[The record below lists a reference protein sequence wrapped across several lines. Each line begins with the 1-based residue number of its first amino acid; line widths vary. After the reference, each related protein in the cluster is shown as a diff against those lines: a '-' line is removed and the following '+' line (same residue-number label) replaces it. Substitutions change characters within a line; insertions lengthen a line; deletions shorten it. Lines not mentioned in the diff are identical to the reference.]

1 MAEESRQQIDTE
13 AKTLAEGVTE
23 CELWLRKI
31 EARKEDEKDWRKDA
45 QTAIKIYES
54 EDMDVTTFNVLY
66 ANGQT
71 LLPALYNSQPVPDI
85 RRRYGD
91 ADPVAKQVVDLC
103 ERALNYNFDQFD
115 FDTEI
120 ESCIRDSYVAGRG
133 VLRLRFVPHENGHKD
148 TSVERVKWDKFIQG
162 PALSWAR
169 MPWIAFEHDLTR
181 DELVRLNKEIGSK
194 IELSDGDTS
203 KDGAKKDVNEA
214 GIKRTARTYEVWDK
228 DNREVLFICEKH
240 KEKPLLKIKDPLKLP
255 GFFPAFR
262 PLLPASRVSSMTPLV
277 PYNAFRKQ
285 AEELNDITARI
296 KKLVKQLKVRGL
308 ADPAL
313 SGDFEALKTC
323 DDGQFVAA
331 GDGATAFQAGA
342 GGLEKSVWV
351 WPMEPTVAALQQL
364 YLQRDQVKA
373 VVDQISGVGDIMR
386 GQVDPREKLGQSQI
400 KQQQG
405 SIRITKWQNEIGA
418 LCRDVIR
425 AFVGVYAKHYSDE
438 NLSVMTSLP
447 QTDEQQKMWPE
458 VMKVFRSDLLRGY
471 RIDVENDSTIRADM
485 TRNQEQMNTFLAGT
499 AQFATSMGGLVQS
512 APQMAQ
518 AAMPVMVEVYTSFAR
533 RFKLGKQAED
543 ALDKLSTMAQQSAQQ
558 PEKPDPEAEK
568 RQAEMQMM
576 QQKAKLDAETAQQ
589 KAAIEIQKMQAQMA
603 HDQQMFALKEREMQ
617 MKLQAMERELQLKAQ
632 GAQLDAAV
640 QQQNAALKAE
650 TAEADFAR
658 DQRRADMDAQN
669 AARAGEIKLDGMK
682 QQQRFKQQ
690 AARQRPQSE
699 VRGHG

>member
-23 CELWLRKI
+23 AELWLRKI
-31 EARKEDEKDWRKDA
+31 QAQKDEEKDWRKDA
-45 QTAIKIYES
+45 ENAIKIYES
-54 EDMDVTTFNVLY
+54 NDEDATTFNVLY

-120 ESCIRDSYVAGRG
+120 EAVIRDSYVTGRG
-133 VLRLRFVPHENGHKD
+133 VARVRYVPYDNGHKD
-148 TSVERVKWDKFIQG
+148 TTAERVKWDKFIQG
-162 PALSWAR
+162 PALSWAK

-181 DELVRLNKEIGSK
+181 DELIKLNKEIGSK
-194 IELSDGDTS
+194 IELSDGDTT
-203 KDGAKKDVNEA
+203 KDGAKKDTNEA

-240 KEKPLLKIKDPLKLP
+240 KDKPLLKAKDPLKLP
-255 GFFPAFR
+255 QFFPAFR
-262 PLLPASRVSSMTPLV
+262 PLLPASRVSSMKPIV

-296 KKLVKQLKVRGL
+296 KKLVKQLKVRGIT
-308 ADPAL
+308 DPAL

-323 DDGQFVAA
+323 DDGQFIAA

-342 GGLEKSVWV
+342 GGFDKSVWV

-364 YLQRDQVKA
+364 YLQRDQTKA
-373 VVDQISGVGDIMR
+373 IVDQISGVGDIMR

-425 AFVGVYAKHYSDE
+425 AFVAVYAKHYSDE

-447 QTDEQQKMWPE
+447 QNEEQQKMWQE
-458 VMKVFRSDLLRGY
+458 VLKVFRSDLLRGY

-543 ALDKLSTMAQQSAQQ
+543 ALDKLSTLAQQSAQQ

-576 QQKAKLDAETAQQ
+576 QQKAQLDSETAKQ

-603 HDQQMFALKEREMQ
+603 HDQQMYALKEREMQ
-617 MKLQAMERELQLKAQ
+617 MKLQTMERELQLKAQ

-640 QQQNAALKAE
+640 QTKKANLQAQ
-650 TAEADFAR
+650 TAEADFDR

-669 AARAGEIKLDGMK
+669 AQRAGEIKLDGMK

-690 AARQRPQSE
+690 AAKQRPE
-699 VRGHG
+699 ARANG